1 MPDKLESDEPFDS
14 AASKATP
21 GAPSGATTSGRSPTI
36 PMDVSAIVLPAES
49 DGVTAHEQKA
59 RLAEARLAQV
69 LDAYRQLKADQEAF
83 KERTARTVSRRFESR
98 HERLL
103 LKFIEILDNFDRALE
118 ASEQTYA
125 GQPLIEGL
133 ILVRTQ
139 LLQTLQQE
147 GLERI
152 PVLGLAF
159 DPAVSEAMGSEPVED
174 PDQNGLVV
182 KEYQRGYRINGRLAR
197 PSRVVVGRYAEAA
210 DEAAGAPAAPAE
222 PERAPEESPG
232 ASPQAPGLAAYDYPE
247 PLRPIGEDEPDEV
260 PCTAADEGKVGPTP
274 VDEEGPTLEEI
285 IARAE
290 AQRALFG
297 EAFEEES
304 DESRSGTDDKESEP

>member
-1 MPDKLESDEPFDS
+1 VPERLESEERLDS
-14 AASKATP
+14 VPSRVKSEVPETADSPGGPPDIAS
-21 GAPSGATTSGRSPTI
+21 
-36 PMDVSAIVLPAES
+36 VIVLPAEVGS
-49 DGVTAHEQKA
+49 AEVHEQKA

-69 LDAYRQLKADQEAF
+69 LDAYRQIKADQEAF
-83 KERTARTVSRRFESR
+83 KERTARSLARRFDGR

-103 LKFIEILDNFDRALE
+103 LKFIDILDNFDRALE

-152 PVLGLAF
+152 PVLGLPF
-159 DPAVSEAMGSEPVED
+159 DPHVSEAMSSETVED
-174 PDQNGLVV
+174 PEQDGLVV

-197 PSRVVVGRYAEAA
+197 PSRVVVGRHAEAA
-210 DEAAGAPAAPAE
+210 AVAAVSRETQEQHEPQEVQEAQEAPAAEPA
-222 PERAPEESPG
+222 PA
-232 ASPQAPGLAAYDYPE
+232 LAAYDSPE
-247 PLRPIGEDEPDEV
+247 PLRPIEEDE
-260 PCTAADEGKVGPTP
+260 ADETPCAATTEDKVSPTP

-285 IARAE
+285 IAHAE
-290 AQRALFG
+290 ARRVLFG
-297 EAFEEES
+297 EAFE
-304 DESRSGTDDKESEP
+304 DESQPGTDDEEPEP

>member
-1 MPDKLESDEPFDS
+1 VPERLESEEPSDS
-14 AASKATP
+14 APSRRESQVTEAADSKAGP
-21 GAPSGATTSGRSPTI
+21 PDIA
-36 PMDVSAIVLPAES
+36 SAIVLPDEGDAAE
-49 DGVTAHEQKA
+49 VHEQKA

-69 LDAYRQLKADQEAF
+69 LEAYRQIKADQEAF
-83 KERTARTVSRRFESR
+83 KERTTRTLGRRFDGR

-103 LKFIEILDNFDRALE
+103 LKFIDILDNFDRALE

-152 PVLGLAF
+152 PVLGLPF
-159 DPAVSEAMGSEPVED
+159 DPHVSEAMASQAVED
-174 PDQNGLVV
+174 PEEDGLVV

-197 PSRVVVGRYAEAA
+197 PSRVIVGRHAGTAAVAPASEEAQGAA
-210 DEAAGAPAAPAE
+210 DSE
-222 PERAPEESPG
+222 
-232 ASPQAPGLAAYDYPE
+232 ASPALAGYGHPE
-247 PLRPIGEDEPDEV
+247 PLRPIEADHDELTGAAATED
-260 PCTAADEGKVGPTP
+260 KVSPTP

-285 IARAE
+285 IAHAE
-290 AQRALFG
+290 ARRALLG
-297 EAFEEES
+297 EGFDEEAQ
-304 DESRSGTDDKESEP
+304 SGTGDKEPEP